1 MGREKSQRNLKFTG
15 KKGFFLEILK
25 TYKNEISF
33 NICIQNRRI
42 SPFFMI
48 GSRPVKWVK
57 FANQEGFN
65 CICKMSIA
73 FVSVFYKSMIY
84 LML

>member
-1 MGREKSQRNLKFTG
+1 MGREKSQRNLKFTR
-15 KKGFFLEILK
+15 KKGVFLKILK

-42 SPFFMI
+42 YPFFMI

-57 FANQEGFN
+57 FANQDGSN
-65 CICKMSIA
+65 RIGKISIIFA
-73 FVSVFYKSMIY
+73 SIFYKSIIN
-84 LML
+84 LTL